1 MDVATLSCDAR
12 VPVRGDQSGGRGL
25 RDVVGVW
32 GAGKGEGQREPEEG
46 GKGEWGTVGWF
57 RGLFPGVVIRR
68 RGGMKKADFQG
79 ISMIS
84 GNTKS
89 IPVLGGGR
97 V

>member
-1 MDVATLSCDAR
+1 MWWG
-12 VPVRGDQSGGRGL
+12 VRGGEGRGAE
-25 RDVVGVW
+25 G
-32 GAGKGEGQREPEEG
+32 GGGEG
-46 GKGEWGTVGWF
+46 GTVGWF

>member
-1 MDVATLSCDAR
+1 MATPQSAGTRLVREFSQSAAVAGLSGDSQSER
-12 VPVRGDQSGGRGL
+12 VPGGGRGG
-25 RDVVGVW
+25 R
-32 GAGKGEGQREPEEG
+32 ATAAR
-46 GKGEWGTVGWF
+46 F
-57 RGLFPGVVIRR
+57 RGLFPGVVIRQR
-68 RGGMKKADFQG
+68 RGMKKADFQG

>member
-1 MDVATLSCDAR
+1 MAAV
-12 VPVRGDQSGGRGL
+12 
-25 RDVVGVW
+25 
-32 GAGKGEGQREPEEG
+32 
-46 GKGEWGTVGWF
+46 WF